1 MPSGLVIGR
10 DPKLPAVPRLLHVLQ
25 PESGGVPQHVLV
37 LSRALVQRGWDV
49 DVAAGAGARP
59 GSAYRASLEA
69 AGARA
74 FALPLR
80 RAPGLWD
87 ARAAVGLRRLDD
99 PPYDIVHAHS
109 SKAGALA
116 RLALPH
122 ARRIVYT
129 PNCFAFAAGFGPARA
144 AYWAVEQALVPRTG
158 ALVAA
163 SEWERRQARV
173 LLGAGPR
180 MHTIPNGVPPA
191 RTDVEPHPE
200 LIRLRASGRLVAG
213 FLARLEA
220 QKDPLTLVAA
230 AARASTDAHVVIAG
244 NGALE
249 DDVRAAIA
257 RLGVAERVHH
267 LGFEAP
273 VDRYLAGFDLF
284 VLPSRWESLPIAV
297 LEAMAA
303 GLPVLAT
310 DVGGTGEA
318 VADGVTGRLVAAGDP
333 DALARGLDAM
343 LAAPD
348 ALRAQGEAGRGRW
361 RERFSLDRLADDHDA
376 LYRSL
381 L

>member
-1 MPSGLVIGR
+1 MLG
-10 DPKLPAVPRLLHVLQ
+10 AVTRLLHVLQ

-37 LSRALVQRGWDV
+37 LTRALTGLGWEV

-59 GSAYRASLEA
+59 GSAYRAALEE
-69 AGARA
+69 AGGGV
-74 FALPLR
+74 FELPLR
-80 RAPGLWD
+80 RAPGPWD
-87 ARAAVGLRRLDD
+87 ARGAAGLRRLDA
-99 PPYDIVHAHS
+99 PRYDIVHAHS

-116 RLALPH
+116 RLALPD

-144 AYWAVEQALVPRTG
+144 AYWSVEQALVPRTG

-163 SEWERRQARV
+163 SEWERRQARA

-191 RTDVEPHPE
+191 RTDVEVHPA
-200 LIRLRASGRLVAG
+200 LARLRESGRPVAG
-213 FLARLEA
+213 FLARLEP
-220 QKDPLTLVAA
+220 QKDPLTLVEAA
-230 AARASTDAHVVIAG
+230 ASLRSDAQVVIAG
-244 NGALE
+244 DGALE
-249 DDVRAAIA
+249 EDVRAAIA
-257 RLGVAERVHH
+257 RLGLAERVHH
-267 LGFEAP
+267 IPFEGP
-273 VDRYLAGFDLF
+273 VERYLTGFDLY

-310 DVGGTGEA
+310 DVGGTSEA
-318 VADGVTGRLVAAGDP
+318 VDDGVTGRLVPSGDP
-333 DALARGLDAM
+333 AALARAI
-343 LAAPD
+343 D
-348 ALRAQGEAGRGRW
+348 ALLAEPDTLRALGDAGRARW
-361 RERFSLDRLADDHDA
+361 SERFSLARLVAEHDA

>member
-1 MPSGLVIGR
+1 MLG
-10 DPKLPAVPRLLHVLQ
+10 AVTRLLHVLQ

-37 LSRALVQRGWDV
+37 LSRALVERGWEV

-59 GSAYRASLEA
+59 GSAYRADLEA
-69 AGARA
+69 AGARV
-74 FALPLR
+74 FELPLR
-80 RAPGLWD
+80 RAPGPWD
-87 ARAAVGLRRLDD
+87 ALGASGLRRLDD
-99 PPYDIVHAHS
+99 PSYDIVHAHS

-116 RLALPH
+116 RLSLPRP
-122 ARRIVYT
+122 RRVVYT

-158 ALVAA
+158 ALIAA
-163 SEWERRQARV
+163 SEWERRQARA

-191 RTDVEPHPE
+191 RTDVPMHPE
-200 LIRLRASGRLVAG
+200 LARLRASGRLVAG
-213 FLARLEA
+213 FLARLA
-220 QKDPLTLVAA
+220 TQKDPLTLVEA
-230 AARASTDAHVVIAG
+230 AARVSADAHVVVAG

-249 DDVRAAIA
+249 DGVRAAIA
-257 RLGVAERVHH
+257 RLGVADRVHM
-267 LGFEAP
+267 LPFSGP

-310 DVGGTGEA
+310 DVGGTSEA
-318 VADGVTGRLVAAGDP
+318 VEDGVTGRLVPAADAA
-333 DALARGLDAM
+333 ALARGLDA
-343 LAAPD
+343 LLGAPD
-348 ALRAQGEAGRGRW
+348 TLRAMGEAGRARW
-361 RERFSLDRLADDHDA
+361 RARFSLDRLARDHDA

-381 L
+381 LDAR